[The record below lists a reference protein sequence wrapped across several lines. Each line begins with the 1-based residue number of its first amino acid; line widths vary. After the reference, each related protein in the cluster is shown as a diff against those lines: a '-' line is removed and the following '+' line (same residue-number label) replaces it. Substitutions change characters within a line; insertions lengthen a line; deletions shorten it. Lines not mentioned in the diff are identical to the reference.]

1 MGIKERRERQRQAT
15 REAILAA
22 AREIA
27 RSEGWDAV
35 TIRRVAARIEYS
47 APVIY
52 EYFQSKDDL
61 LAEIQR
67 QGFELLADMMRQTAE
82 QTGDKLDRLFRMAD
96 VYWRF
101 AHDRAELYRIMHGW
115 ESASLPLETTFAG
128 ANIPAGV
135 VLEALQEWA
144 TGEGFALSD
153 PDGAVEVIWALMH
166 GMISIETMGRTDN
179 EARSRQ
185 LCFQAMHDL
194 FAAWKARNG
203 R

>member
-1 MGIKERRERQRQAT
+1 MGIKERRQRQKQAT
-15 REAILAA
+15 REGILSA

-35 TIRRVAARIEYS
+35 TIRRVAAQIEYS
-47 APVIY
+47 PPVIY
-52 EYFQSKDDL
+52 EYFQGKDDL

-67 QGFELLADMMRQTAE
+67 QGFELLAEMMRQSAE

-96 VYWRF
+96 TYWRF
-101 AHDRAELYRIMHGW
+101 AHDQAELERIMHGW

-128 ANIPAGV
+128 ANIPAAV

-144 TGEGFALSD
+144 ESEGFTLTD
-153 PDGAVEVIWALMH
+153 PEGAVEIVWALMH
-166 GMISIETMGRTDN
+166 GMLSIETMGRTDG
-179 EARSRQ
+179 ESRSKQ
-185 LCFQAMHDL
+185 LCFQAIHDL
-194 FAAWKARNG
+194 LAAWKARNG